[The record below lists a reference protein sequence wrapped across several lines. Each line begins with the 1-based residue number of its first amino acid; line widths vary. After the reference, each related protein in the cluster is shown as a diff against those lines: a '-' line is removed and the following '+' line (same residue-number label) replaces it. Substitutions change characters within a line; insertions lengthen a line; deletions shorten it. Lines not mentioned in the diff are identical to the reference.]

1 MVVEHILSLSE
12 GLKSHGILTINNE
25 TSVVVSSVLV
35 HEIAK
40 IVELGLLM

>member
-1 MVVEHILSLSE
+1 M
-12 GLKSHGILTINNE
+12 GFKSHGILAINSK

-40 IVELGLLM
+40 IVELGLLMQKSSE